1 MTELKEKKNEIGV
14 PPSLVMVRQLPVV
27 LLVILLPVECCALP

>member
-1 MTELKEKKNEIGV
+1 MTELKEKNEIGL

-27 LLVILLPVECCALP
+27 LLVVLLPVECCALP